1 MDLVLKIYKSV
12 FPLCLAYILMVYLK
26 VDSMDWL
33 DVLEV
38 QDISTCYEL
47 ITTTTKKKKIK
58 RERIE
63 ETKVFGFLVDVCF
76 VGE

>member
-1 MDLVLKIYKSV
+1 
-12 FPLCLAYILMVYLK
+12 MVYLK

-47 ITTTTKKKKIK
+47 ITTTTTKKKIK

>member
-1 MDLVLKIYKSV
+1 
-12 FPLCLAYILMVYLK
+12 MVYLK

-47 ITTTTKKKKIK
+47 ITTTTKKKIK